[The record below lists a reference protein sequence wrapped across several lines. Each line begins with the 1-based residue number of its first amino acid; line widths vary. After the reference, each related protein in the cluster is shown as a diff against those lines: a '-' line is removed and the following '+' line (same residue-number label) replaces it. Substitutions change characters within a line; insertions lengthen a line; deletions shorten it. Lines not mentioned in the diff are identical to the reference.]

1 MIRQLISRI
10 LEGAL
15 KPLGWFKQQNPHF
28 LWLGVVLLAFL
39 AAMAFS
45 EPIAARQ
52 IISTPAP
59 TAVVTLLPTQSMTG
73 ESLALRP
80 SPTPIPEELIANREQ
95 TFGIVF
101 GAVVLVLIVII
112 GTLSGIA
119 AQRQNQSG
127 F

>member
-1 MIRQLISRI
+1 MIRQLFSRI

-15 KPLGWFKQQNPHF
+15 KLLGWFKGQNPHF

-45 EPIAARQ
+45 EPVAPRQ
-52 IISTPAP
+52 ISTPAP
-59 TAVVTLLPTQSMTG
+59 TAVVTLLPTQSVTG
-73 ESLALRP
+73 ESLALTP

-127 F
+127 V

>member
-1 MIRQLISRI
+1 MIRHLFSKI
-10 LEGAL
+10 LEGAV
-15 KPLGWFKQQNPHF
+15 KPLGWLNRQNPHF

-45 EPIAARQ
+45 EPVTPRQ
-52 IISTPAP
+52 ISTPSP
-59 TAVVTLLPTQSMTG
+59 TAVVTLLPTQSVTG

-80 SPTPIPEELIANREQ
+80 SPTPIPQELIANREQ

-127 F
+127 A

>member
-1 MIRQLISRI
+1 MIRHLFSKI
-10 LEGAL
+10 LEGAV
-15 KPLGWFKQQNPHF
+15 KPLGWLKRQNPHF

-45 EPIAARQ
+45 EPVTPRQ
-52 IISTPAP
+52 ISTPSP
-59 TAVVTLLPTQSMTG
+59 TAVVTLLPTQSVTG

-80 SPTPIPEELIANREQ
+80 SPTPIPQELIANREQ

-127 F
+127 A

>member
-1 MIRQLISRI
+1 MIRHLFSKI
-10 LEGAL
+10 LEGAV
-15 KPLGWFKQQNPHF
+15 KPLGWLKRQNPHF

-39 AAMAFS
+39 ASMAFS
-45 EPIAARQ
+45 EPVAPRQ
-52 IISTPAP
+52 ISTPSP
-59 TAVVTLLPTQSMTG
+59 TAVVTLLPTQSVTG

-127 F
+127 A

>member
-1 MIRQLISRI
+1 MMRHLFNRI
-10 LEGAL
+10 LEGTL
-15 KPLGWFKQQNPHF
+15 RLLGWFKQQTPHF

-45 EPIAARQ
+45 EPVTPRQ
-52 IISTPAP
+52 ISTPLP
-59 TAVVTLLPTQSMTG
+59 AVVVTPVSTQSVSG

-127 F
+127 V

>member
-1 MIRQLISRI
+1 MMRHLFNRI
-10 LEGAL
+10 LEGIL
-15 KPLGWFKQQNPHF
+15 RLLGWFKQQNPHF
-28 LWLGVVLLAFL
+28 LWLGVILLAFL

-45 EPIAARQ
+45 EPVTPRQ
-52 IISTPAP
+52 ISTPLP
-59 TAVVTLLPTQSMTG
+59 TVVVTLVSTQSVSG

-127 F
+127 V

>member
-1 MIRQLISRI
+1 MIGHLFSRI
-10 LEGAL
+10 LKGAV
-15 KPLGWFKQQNPHF
+15 KPLDWFKRQNPHF

-45 EPIAARQ
+45 EPAAPRR
-52 IISTPAP
+52 ISAPSP
-59 TAVVTLLPTQSMTG
+59 TAVVPLQPTQSVSG

-119 AQRQNQSG
+119 AQRQNQNG
-127 F
+127 A

>member
-1 MIRQLISRI
+1 MIRHLFSKI
-10 LEGAL
+10 LEGAV
-15 KPLGWFKQQNPHF
+15 KPLGWLKQQNPHF

-45 EPIAARQ
+45 EPSAPRQ
-52 IISTPAP
+52 ISTPSP
-59 TAVVTLLPTQSMTG
+59 TAAVTLLPTQSVSG
-73 ESLALRP
+73 ESFAIRP

-119 AQRQNQSG
+119 AQRQNQNSA
-127 F
+127 

>member
-1 MIRQLISRI
+1 MIRHLFSKI
-10 LEGAL
+10 LEGAV
-15 KPLGWFKQQNPHF
+15 KPLGWLKRQNPHF

-45 EPIAARQ
+45 EPVTPRQ
-52 IISTPAP
+52 ISTPSP
-59 TAVVTLLPTQSMTG
+59 TAVVTLLPTQSVTG

-127 F
+127 A